1 MLLLSWVVVAAAYS
15 QVLPRE
21 IHINKN
27 ADLLTTSDNRKS
39 VTKNHLP
46 KAWSTSPSFKR
57 PGSAYNLID
66 LSCIPLVV
74 ICSMRCTTNRLFWNY
89 ELVTAATKEF

>member
-21 IHINKN
+21 IHMNKN

-46 KAWSTSPSFKR
+46 KAWPASPSFKR
-57 PGSAYNLID
+57 TGVSYNLID
-66 LSCIPLVV
+66 LSLHPTCRYLLNTVHDEPTFL
-74 ICSMRCTTNRLFWNY
+74 
-89 ELVTAATKEF
+89 EL